1 MDESKNKYNFTF
13 KMLLVALKR
22 QILTIIYFVVCF
34 TIIGAVY
41 SYKFYTPS
49 YESTGSVVAETLNDN
64 IYNAFSNVVKAKVPQ
79 LVVEELKSKD
89 ITDKGKTISIKDIE
103 NGVIVQEKPT
113 SYNSYILDISFHNKN
128 DNITSTILNIVLKQA
143 CVTFNDET
151 SVTAKLTKF
160 AVHHE
165 ATNPTVI
172 TKPIVK
178 MTLFVAVG
186 LGFGV
191 IFALASGCY
200 KYKINSTYELQ
211 DLDILT
217 LEIETEVK
225 KNE

>member
-13 KMLLVALKR
+13 KMLLVTLKR
-22 QILTIIYFVVCF
+22 QILTIIYFFVCF

-41 SYKFYTPS
+41 SYKFYAPT

-79 LVVEELKSKD
+79 LVIEELKSKG

-103 NGVIVQEKPT
+103 NGIVIQEKPT
-113 SYNSYILDISFHNKN
+113 SYSSYILDISFRNKN

-143 CVTFNDET
+143 CITFNDET
-151 SVTAKLTKF
+151 STTAKLTKF

-165 ATNPTVI
+165 ASNPTAI

-178 MTLFVAVG
+178 MALFSAAG
-186 LGFGV
+186 LGLGV

-200 KYKINSTYELQ
+200 KYKINSTHELQ

-217 LEIETEVK
+217 FEIETRGE